1 MDNNNYILN
10 GQTVLPDFIEKL
22 EEFSVSPLVVIDNPD
37 LKTIEEDMMPRTK
50 EAAIDY
56 LNEIGWLQEHDKIL
70 SPKEG
75 SWIKSDK
82 RNGYSVCSICGDCY
96 VESDWI
102 SSGKWHFCPFCGA
115 HMSYETISDGKPNF
129 TNHIAQTAPSDNYPN

>member
-1 MDNNNYILN
+1 MDNNNYILD
-10 GQTVLPDFIEKL
+10 GQTTIDGFEDLYNNIKL
-22 EEFSVSPLVVIDNPD
+22 VNTGITVFVDD
-37 LKTIEEDMMPRTK
+37 TMPKTK

-82 RNGYSVCSICGDCY
+82 CNGYSVCSICENCY
-96 VESDWI
+96 VDSVLI
-102 SSGKWHFCPFCGA
+102 SSEKWHFCPFCGA
-115 HMSYETISDGKPNF
+115 HMSYETISDKKPDF
-129 TNHIAQTAPSDNYPN
+129 TNHTAQTVPPDNYPN